1 MLRWFNASNLNQTL
15 LEKIISLVWYKVLPP
30 LFGGQKGIAHFNQYL
45 SLHYPLVC
53 VCSDNNQ
60 PKGELPYKVLPVLP
74 TGQKHVL
81 NPLYWRKVK
90 QIARQEKATAIILEH
105 PYQGIAAWL
114 AAKAIKARFIVHSHN
129 IESNRFRQ
137 IGKWWWPLLQH
148 YEKWVHR
155 RASLNLFKTRE
166 DQEWAVQHFGLS
178 AEKCLII
185 PYGVEQPVID
195 PEDGQK
201 LRRQYGIGAEEKILL
216 FAGTLDYEP
225 NAKAVE
231 DIFSAIAPRLRAA
244 GMPFRIIICGRNRL
258 PAFQYLNKLA
268 DTSVIMAGEQVS
280 IDPYFVAS
288 DVFINPVL
296 SGGGI
301 QTKNIDAI
309 AHGCNTVCFSSQAT
323 GIPAHECG
331 TKLSIAENGNW
342 DHFTSLVIQAAAH
355 KDPTPRSFFAYFDWN
370 RILQPLIHN
379 LQAHE

>member
-1 MLRWFNASNLNQTL
+1 
-15 LEKIISLVWYKVLPP
+15 
-30 LFGGQKGIAHFNQYL
+30 
-45 SLHYPLVC
+45 
-53 VCSDNNQ
+53 
-60 PKGELPYKVLPVLP
+60 LP

-90 QIARQEKATAIILEH
+90 QIVRQEKATILILEH
-105 PYQGIAAWL
+105 PYHGIAAWL
-114 AAKAIKARFIVHSHN
+114 AAKAVKARLIVHSHN

-137 IGKWWWPLLQH
+137 IGKWWWPLLQR

-155 RASLNLFKTRE
+155 RASLSLFKTYE

-178 AEKCLII
+178 PEKCLII
-185 PYGVEQPVID
+185 PYGVERPVMD
-195 PEDGQK
+195 PEAGQK
-201 LRRQYGIGAEEKILL
+201 LREQYGIGPEEKLLL

-244 GMPFRIIICGRNRL
+244 GMAFRVLICGRNRF
-258 PAFQYLNKLA
+258 PAFQYLNKLT
-268 DTSVIMAGEQVS
+268 DESVIMAGEQPS
-280 IDPYFVAS
+280 IAPCFMAA

-309 AHGCNTVCFSSQAT
+309 AHGCNTVCFASQAT
-323 GIPAHECG
+323 GIPVHECG
-331 TKLSIAENGNW
+331 TKLYIAENGNW
-342 DHFTSLVIQAAAH
+342 DNFASLIIQAAAR
-355 KDPTPRSFFAYFDWN
+355 KEPTPDSFFTYFNWD